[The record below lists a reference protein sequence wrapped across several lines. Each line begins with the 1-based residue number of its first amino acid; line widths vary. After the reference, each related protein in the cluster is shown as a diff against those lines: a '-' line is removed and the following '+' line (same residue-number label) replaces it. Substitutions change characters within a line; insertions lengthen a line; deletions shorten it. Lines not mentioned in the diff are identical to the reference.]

1 MASRRYLAYVPAAV
15 ILVRKRRSLGLPVP
29 LSAALTWAVPVATA
43 RGLRRGRAR
52 AALVW
57 AAQMWAYKVSFEM
70 PHDKPDGHYR
80 RTHID
85 YPIALDR
92 VLGAGTAPSQRL
104 QRALRRAPALSGL
117 DRALSLFY
125 MTWEAEPHAALAW
138 ILLRHPERFLSCAIR
153 LGGTFDATLLGYFGV
168 PTAPPWWASEREG
181 RLDRSV
187 RRVTLEVMRDLKGEP
202 RPSLEHNPGS
212 NPWASMPSDHFGS
225 ASAVA
230 MLLYELHRGAG
241 LAAWAYAL
249 ALGGTLVYLGEHYV
263 VDLIAGLSL
272 AVAINR
278 SGRRFDRPV
287 ARLLIALGG
296 G

>member
-1 MASRRYLAYVPAAV
+1 MVSRAYLAYVPAAV
-15 ILVRKRRSLGLPVP
+15 AVVRKRRSLGLPVP

-43 RGLRRGRAR
+43 RGLRRGKLRS
-52 AALVW
+52 ALVW
-57 AAQMWAYKVSFEM
+57 AAQMWAYKASFEM
-70 PHDKPDGHYR
+70 PHDNPDRHYR

-85 YPIALDR
+85 YPIAVDR
-92 VLGAGTAPSQRL
+92 VLGAGAPPSQRL
-104 QRALRRAPALSGL
+104 QRALRRPPALSRL
-117 DRALSLFY
+117 DRVVSLFY
-125 MTWEAEPHAALAW
+125 MTWEVEPHVALAW

-153 LGGTFDATLLGYFGV
+153 LGATFDATLLGYFGV

-181 RLDRSV
+181 RLERSV
-187 RRVTLEVMRDLKGEP
+187 RRVTLEVIRDLKDEP
-202 RPSLEHNPGS
+202 RPSLEHNPGA

-225 ASAVA
+225 ASSVA

-241 LAAWAYAL
+241 LAAWAYSL
-249 ALGGTLVYLGEHYV
+249 ALGGALVYLGEHYV

-272 AVAINR
+272 AVAVNR
-278 SGRRFDRPV
+278 AARRFDVPA